1 MHPIPEVR
9 TVRSRVGLVGKNPR
23 WSVMWDSDIS
33 DALDH
38 MLSRG
43 TIVSNAIWR
52 PYASFSLIR
61 CPILRQ
67 RF

>member
-9 TVRSRVGLVGKNPR
+9 TRVSLVGKIPR

-33 DALDH
+33 DDLDQ

-43 TIVSNAIWR
+43 TIVSNAISR

-61 CPILRQ
+61 CPIVRQ